1 MKAQAACDE
10 LEHMGDRS
18 PETRDLMA
26 RNLLYLCRL
35 YHGTEHFDESIAT
48 GTRAKAIFRQLVAD
62 HPDQFSFAHQLFLAH
77 AELGLSHLSA
87 DRPEEAIAA
96 YEGARRTLK
105 LMTAT
110 FGRLVSRMAAIQNW
124 LAETDYNL
132 MDAYDTNLLKYF
144 DSRRDVVSEAYAIC
158 DKLGIIGP
166 LHWNTRIVYAATCY
180 EMACDPGRNWREPDV
195 GLLIKSEQLWA
206 EFLRESPA
214 DAVART
220 ALVVVRR
227 QLADLQAKHGRSGE
241 ASRLRSQCL
250 TAAQGHPEAFYDG
263 RRLPNGFP
271 CSKRDPLVAIRASA
285 WLTGAGLPMTLSRWS
300 ARRSLSDSKT
310 FKGSSPIPGLDQC
323 DPIAGSRWLSQT
335 CYFRLSRSRL
345 NDGTHRQEMIAD

>member
-1 MKAQAACDE
+1 
-10 LEHMGDRS
+10 
-18 PETRDLMA
+18 MA

-48 GTRAKAIFRQLVAD
+48 GTRAIAIFRQLVAD
-62 HPDQFSFAHQLFLAH
+62 HPDQFPFAHQLFLAQ

-105 LMTAT
+105 VMPAT

-132 MDAYDTNLLKYF
+132 MDAYDTNLLRYF
-144 DSRRDVVSEAYAIC
+144 DVRRDVVSEAYAIC
-158 DKLGIIGP
+158 DKLGINGP

-180 EMACDPGRNWREPDV
+180 EMACDPGRDGREPDV
-195 GLLIKSEQLWA
+195 GLLTKSEQLWA

-227 QLADLQAKHGRSGE
+227 QLADLLAKHGRSDE
-241 ASRLRSQCL
+241 AARLRSQCL
-250 TAAQGHPEAFYDG
+250 AAAQGHPEAFYDG
-263 RRLPNGFP
+263 ARAFAKWIPVLEKRSAGGDSSQCMAYRRRLADDAIAMVGQAIALGFKDVQRIK
-271 CSKRDPLVAIRASA
+271 SDPWLGPVRSDRRFQAVVADLLFPLEPFAS
-285 WLTGAGLPMTLSRWS
+285 
-300 ARRSLSDSKT
+300 
-310 FKGSSPIPGLDQC
+310 
-323 DPIAGSRWLSQT
+323 
-335 CYFRLSRSRL
+335 
-345 NDGTHRQEMIAD
+345 E